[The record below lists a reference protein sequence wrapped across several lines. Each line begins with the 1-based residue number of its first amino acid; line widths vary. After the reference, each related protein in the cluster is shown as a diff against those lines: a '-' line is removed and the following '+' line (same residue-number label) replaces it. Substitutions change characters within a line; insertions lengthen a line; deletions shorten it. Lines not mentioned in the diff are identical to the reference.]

1 METIEVRV
9 NQNRY
14 ELANVVGNLEG
25 ELLIFFRNVYYTV
38 KQEDVQDKG
47 KYQWCYVQDLGIG
60 S

>member
-9 NQNRY
+9 NPYRY

-25 ELLIFFRNVYYTV
+25 ALLIFFRNVYYTL
-38 KQEDVQDKG
+38 KQEDVKDEG

>member
-25 ELLIFFRNVYYTV
+25 ELLIFFRNVYYTL
-38 KQEDVQDKG
+38 KQEDVKDEG

>member
-9 NQNRY
+9 NQHRY
-14 ELANVVGNLEG
+14 ELANVIENLEG
-25 ELLIFFRNVYYTV
+25 QLLIFFRNVYYTL
-38 KQEDVQDKG
+38 KQEDVKDEG

>member
-25 ELLIFFRNVYYTV
+25 ELIVFFRNTYYTL

>member
-25 ELLIFFRNVYYTV
+25 ELIVFFRNTYYTL
-38 KQEDVQDKG
+38 KQEDVKDKG